1 MANGILGKADLL
13 AAADTTIYTVPADT
27 FAVVTISLCN
37 RGGSSAGIRI
47 AVCDSATPATDEYL
61 EFDAEILSSGVL
73 ERTGIVIQAGKLVVV
88 RSDSVAVSAQVYGIE
103 TSTL

>member
-1 MANGILGKADLL
+1 MANGILGTADLL
-13 AAADTTIYTVPADT
+13 AAADTTIYTVPVDT
-27 FAVVTISLCN
+27 FAVVTISMCN

-47 AVCDSATPATDEYL
+47 AISDADTPTADEYL

-73 ERTGIVIQAGKLVVV
+73 ERTGIVIQAGKKVVV
-88 RSDSVAVSAQVYGIE
+88 RSDSVAVTAQVYGIE